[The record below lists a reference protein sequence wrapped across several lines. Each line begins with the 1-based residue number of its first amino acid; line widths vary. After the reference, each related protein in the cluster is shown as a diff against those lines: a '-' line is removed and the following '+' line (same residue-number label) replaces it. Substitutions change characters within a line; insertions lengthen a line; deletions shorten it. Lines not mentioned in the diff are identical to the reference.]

1 MQEKYE
7 VMASNDEGHVQFS
20 LKQAQ
25 TIYRLF
31 FFFFQNN
38 EGRMTCLPLP

>member
-31 FFFFQNN
+31 FFFSFKTMRG
-38 EGRMTCLPLP
+38 E